1 MSKPEPVVNLGPDRD
16 LGRLRQ
22 VWAWG
27 MLALLAATWKLWIP
41 RIDPPLPAVDF
52 PAVPMLR
59 IPQAAARLI
68 DPLAIVAVL
77 AGLTALA
84 IGAKPRLPGESGLAG
99 AMWRR
104 EGQGAALLVG
114 LGLTA
119 MMILNQH
126 RIQAWA
132 YQGWLYCWVFAAMGN
147 ATRCR
152 RGLLLLTST
161 LYLYSA
167 MGKFDQQFLRTVG
180 PAFAARLFPRTA
192 AAPEPDGTTA
202 DWGATVLML
211 PAIELLIGILVLI
224 PRTRFWAGWGAVAM
238 HSLLIV
244 SLGPW
249 GLKQSSGVILWN
261 LMLAWQAIWLLVRH
275 PCVASAG
282 QPDSDRLSGAGDR
295 WLRRIAVAVL
305 GGAII
310 LPLGERLPHGAT
322 YGYWDHWPSWALYS
336 PHTSRTDIE
345 VHRSALPLLPSSAR
359 SVARAIEGES
369 GWLEIPLDRWSLAEF
384 AAPVYPQARFQLG
397 VASALSLGLPDD
409 AIRAK
414 VRSTADRLSGR
425 RNETWLGSGTAIR
438 QATQAYWLL
447 PHLGDARSSPAA
459 TQRWPTNGRSP

>member
-1 MSKPEPVVNLGPDRD
+1 
-16 LGRLRQ
+16 
-22 VWAWG
+22 
-27 MLALLAATWKLWIP
+27 MLALLAATWKLWTP
-41 RIDPPLPAVDF
+41 RIDPPLPAIDF

-59 IPQAAARLI
+59 IPQTVASLI
-68 DPLAIVAVL
+68 DPLALVAVL

-84 IGAKPRLPGESGLAG
+84 IGVKPRLPGGSGLAG

-104 EGQGAALLVG
+104 EGQWAAPLIGV
-114 LGLTA
+114 GLTA

-167 MGKFDQQFLRTVG
+167 VGKFDQQFLRTVG
-180 PAFAARLFPRTA
+180 PAFAARLFPGTA
-192 AAPEPDGTTA
+192 AAPQSDGTAA

-211 PAIELLIGILVLI
+211 PAIELLIGALILI
-224 PRTRFWAGWGAVAM
+224 PRTRCWAGWGAVAM
-238 HSLLIV
+238 HSLLVV

-261 LMLAWQAIWLLVRH
+261 LMLAWQAFWLLVRH
-275 PCVASAG
+275 RCVASAS
-282 QPDSDRLSGAGDR
+282 QPVDDRPSGAGDR
-295 WLRRIAVAVL
+295 CLRRMAEAVL
-305 GGAII
+305 VGAMI
-310 LPLGERLPHGAT
+310 LPLGERLPRGAT
-322 YGYWDHWPSWALYS
+322 YGCWDHWPSWALYS

-345 VHRSALPLLPSSAR
+345 VHRSALPLLPPSAR

-414 VRSTADRLSGR
+414 VRSSADRLSGR

-447 PHLGDARSSPAA
+447 PHLGDAPLSPSAA
-459 TQRWPTNGRSP
+459 RRWPTNGTSL